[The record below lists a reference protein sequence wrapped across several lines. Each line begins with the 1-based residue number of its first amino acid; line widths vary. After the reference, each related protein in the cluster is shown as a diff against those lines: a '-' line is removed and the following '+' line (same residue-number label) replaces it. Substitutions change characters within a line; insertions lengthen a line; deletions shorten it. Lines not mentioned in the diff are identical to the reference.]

1 MRSQI
6 IILISITFYS
16 YVAWIW
22 YKFGILP
29 SISQSY
35 YKVIPKWLFPAFCL
49 IVGIGSFI
57 IGWIDSSILLSISG
71 GALVIVG
78 VLPEIKIPFIK
89 ERHIIAAIIS
99 IIFSQLAIGID
110 YHLWPINIMFL
121 IFAGLLMIFKKSV
134 KEIWY
139 IEILA
144 FTIMVITLIYW
155 LN

>member
-144 FTIMVITLIYW
+144 FTIMVITLIY
-155 LN
+155 